1 MLWTL
6 YGLLENLDETR
17 IKYFIN
23 IKVLLFS
30 VQFSCSIVTN
40 SLWSHGLHHAKLPV
54 NHQLPE
60 LAQTHVHQVGD
71 AIQPSHPL
79 LSPSPPFNVSQ
90 HQGLFQGV
98 SSSIRWPKYWSFSF
112 SFSPSNEYSGS
123 IYGIILLQYLFSLH
137 CNYLFTCWR
146 LLLPYKLPEGR
157 KHALFVLSASTQHH
171 N

>member
-1 MLWTL
+1 MARTWQKQKRLRRGGRNTQKKYTIRSHCCSDTQSCLTIWDPMDCSTPGFL
-6 YGLLENLDETR
+6 VIHHLL
-17 IKYFIN
+17 
-23 IKVLLFS
+23 
-30 VQFSCSIVTN
+30 
-40 SLWSHGLHHAKLPV
+40 
-54 NHQLPE
+54 E
-60 LAQTHVHQVGD
+60 LAQTHVHWVGD
-71 AIQPSHPL
+71 AVQPSHPL
-79 LSPSPPFNVSQ
+79 LPPSPPFNVSQ

-112 SFSPSNEYSGS
+112 SFSPSHEYSGS
-123 IYGIILLQYLFSLH
+123 IYCIILLQYLFSLH